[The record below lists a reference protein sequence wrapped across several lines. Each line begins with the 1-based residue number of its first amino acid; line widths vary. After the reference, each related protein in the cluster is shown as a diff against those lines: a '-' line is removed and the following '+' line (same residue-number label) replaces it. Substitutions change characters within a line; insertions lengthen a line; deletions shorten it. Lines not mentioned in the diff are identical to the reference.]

1 MGAVVA
7 YLAALGTA
15 VFYGISAVVEDAA
28 ANRTPQPGEVGTRSA
43 ARAAVDPVYALG
55 MAFSVVAWGLSLVAL
70 HSLPLFA
77 VQAMTASS
85 IGVVVLITWA
95 RNGLAPTRFEALL
108 LVGMGAGLVAL
119 AVSATNGHALQI
131 GWLFRFNIWIGVGA
145 VTWLAVLAGRVRG
158 KHGSLLL
165 GAVSGLADSGI
176 ALAARAMH
184 VDSHRLARLLIDPLA
199 LALIPLAV
207 IGILCFAAALQ
218 RGAASAAL
226 ACQQAVVTVVPSA
239 IGLVVLGDRARSGFV
254 PLTIAGF
261 VITVTS
267 LLVLT
272 LSSSRGHDVE
282 LFAPPAAEVGGG
294 L

>member
-1 MGAVVA
+1 MIVA
-7 YLAALGTA
+7 YLAALATA
-15 VFYGISAVVEDAA
+15 ILYGISAVVEDAA
-28 ANRTPQPGEVGTRSA
+28 ANRGPASGEVDRPSA
-43 ARAAVDPVYALG
+43 ARAALSPVYVFG
-55 MAFSVVAWGLSLVAL
+55 MALSVAAWASSLVAL

-95 RNGLAPTRFEALL
+95 RSGLVPTRFEALL

-119 AVSATNGHALQI
+119 AVSATDGHALRT
-131 GWLFRFNIWIGVGA
+131 GWVFRCSIWIGVVA
-145 VTWLAVLAGRVRG
+145 VAWLAVLAGRVRG
-158 KHGSLLL
+158 EHSSLLL
-165 GAVSGLADSGI
+165 GAVSGLSDSGI
-176 ALAARAMH
+176 ALCARAMH
-184 VDSHRLARLLIDPLA
+184 VDSHHLARLLIDPLA
-199 LALIPLAV
+199 LALVPLAV

-254 PLTIAGF
+254 PLTVAGF
-261 VITVTS
+261 VVTVTS

-272 LSSSRGHDVE
+272 LSSSRRHDIE
-282 LFAPPAAEVGGG
+282 LFAPTTEEIADR
-294 L
+294 

>member
-1 MGAVVA
+1 MIVA
-7 YLAALGTA
+7 YLAALATA
-15 VFYGISAVVEDAA
+15 IFYGVSAVIEDAA
-28 ANRTPQPGEVGTRSA
+28 ANRGPASGEVGTRSA
-43 ARAAVDPVYALG
+43 ARAALNPVYALG
-55 MAFSVVAWGLSLVAL
+55 MAFSVVAWVSSLVAL

-95 RNGLAPTRFEALL
+95 RSGLAPTRFEAVL
-108 LVGMGAGLVAL
+108 LVGMGTGLVAL
-119 AVSATNGHALQI
+119 AVSATNGHALET
-131 GWLFRFNIWIGVGA
+131 GWLFRCNIWIGVVA
-145 VTWLAVLAGRVRG
+145 VAWLAVLAGRVRG
-158 KHGSLLL
+158 EHGSLLL
-165 GAVSGLADSGI
+165 GAVSGLSDSGI
-176 ALAARAMH
+176 ALSARALH
-184 VDSHRLARLLIDPLA
+184 VDSHRLARLVIDPLA

-207 IGILCFAAALQ
+207 IGVLCFAAALQ

-261 VITVTS
+261 VVTVTS

-272 LSSSRGHDVE
+272 LRSSRGHEVE
-282 LFAPPAAEVGGG
+282 LFAPPTAEVGGG
-294 L
+294 